1 MPRGEKPGPHHGSHQ
16 QQQQPLQR
24 RPQRRGPAA
33 QAWDMARHADWLR
46 RREEREQQSAAAA
59 NQAVTHDCDC
69 DVASSVSS
77 NVLLT
82 HLPSSTNSV
91 EEWSSEPMPDVG
103 AQPPA
108 MDGQQLGDP
117 LAGDQQAGGVDQQQQ
132 WST

>member
-1 MPRGEKPGPHHGSHQ
+1 MITT
-16 QQQQPLQR
+16 
-24 RPQRRGPAA
+24 
-33 QAWDMARHADWLR
+33 
-46 RREEREQQSAAAA
+46 
-59 NQAVTHDCDC
+59 VTHDCDC

-117 LAGDQQAGGVDQQQQ
+117 LAGDQQAGGGDQQQQ

>member
-1 MPRGEKPGPHHGSHQ
+1 MAPISNSNNLYSDAPNDVDLLHKHGTWH
-16 QQQQPLQR
+16 
-24 RPQRRGPAA
+24 
-33 QAWDMARHADWLR
+33 DMWIGLDSG
-46 RREEREQQSAAAA
+46 RRESSSQLLLLTRLKHPVTVITT
-59 NQAVTHDCDC
+59 VTHDCDR
-69 DVASSVSS
+69 DTASSVSS